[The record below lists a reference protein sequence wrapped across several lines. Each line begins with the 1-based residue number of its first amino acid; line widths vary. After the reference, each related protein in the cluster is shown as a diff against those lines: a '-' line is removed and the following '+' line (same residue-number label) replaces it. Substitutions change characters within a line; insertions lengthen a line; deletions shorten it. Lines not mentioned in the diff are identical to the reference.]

1 VPLSPDLV
9 QDILDGRR
17 DEAQELGGFTIP
29 DGWPDAHDARFL
41 RLRLEQMLADPASGD
56 WFAHA
61 IVLRDAASRPMVG
74 HVGYHGPPHDGCVEM
89 GYTIFPAHRGHGY
102 ATEAVTGLM
111 DAARAR
117 GVSRFVLSIAP
128 GNAPSLAIARKL
140 GFKRT
145 GQHIDEEDGL
155 EYVFELGDK

>member
-9 QDILDGRR
+9 QDILEGRR
-17 DEAQELGGFTIP
+17 AEAQQLGGFTIP
-29 DGWPDAHDARFL
+29 QDWPDPHDARFL
-41 RLRLEQMLADPASGD
+41 RMRLEQMLADPASED

-61 IVLRDAASRPMVG
+61 IVLRDDPERVMIG
-74 HVGYHGPPHDGCVEM
+74 HVGYHGPPHEGCVEM
-89 GYTIFPAHRGHGY
+89 GYTIFLAHRGHGY

-111 DAARAR
+111 DAARAA
-117 GVSRFVLSIAP
+117 GVSRFILSIAP

-155 EYVFELGDK
+155 EYVFERRDR